1 MSILG
6 KKSQA
11 LVSVNTVRDNG
22 KFSHISIFRKAFA
35 NTLYK
40 VRYLC
45 VVDMKVDHEELALI
59 HL

>member
-1 MSILG
+1 M
-6 KKSQA
+6 
-11 LVSVNTVRDNG
+11 NTVRDNDN
-22 KFSHISIFRKAFA
+22 FSHISIFRKAFE

-45 VVDMKVDHEELALI
+45 VVDMKVDHEELVLI

>member
-1 MSILG
+1 MLFG
-6 KKSQA
+6 NTAQ
-11 LVSVNTVRDNG
+11 VSVNTVRDNDN
-22 KFSHISIFRKAFA
+22 FSHISIFRKAFE

-45 VVDMKVDHEELALI
+45 VVDMKVDHEELVLI